1 MKTTQAIL
9 KSQDLLPPKYNKHN
23 IILKLFSIGGDN
35 LCDKKRK
42 NTKSQFLS
50 YISTLKRK
58 TGGKYLT
65 TQYNNI
71 NVTRYTYS
79 RRKT

>member
-9 KSQDLLPPKYNKHN
+9 KSQDLLPITSTISY
-23 IILKLFSIGGDN
+23 ILKLFSIGGNN
-35 LCDKKRK
+35 LCEKKQK
-42 NTKSQFLS
+42 NTKSKFCS
-50 YISTLKRK
+50 YISTLKK
-58 TGGKYLT
+58 KPGGKYLT

-79 RRKT
+79 HRKT